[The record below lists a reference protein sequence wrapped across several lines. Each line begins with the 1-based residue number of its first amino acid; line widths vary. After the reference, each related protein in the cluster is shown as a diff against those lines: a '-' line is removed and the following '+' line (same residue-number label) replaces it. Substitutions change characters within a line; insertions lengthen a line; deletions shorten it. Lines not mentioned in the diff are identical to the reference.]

1 MVFILLSSISCKAA
15 TSSIRLFIS
24 VNKKPFKTA
33 ILVCIDC
40 NVLFFLFN
48 YNGIGSVRYS
58 ANVYLD
64 QNETTMFLLKVIRH
78 GGRSYSSVILIFI
91 TISSFVLTLYL
102 YHKDKYQGESNQNIP
117 ITIVVQP
124 RTLPSIT
131 TTIEKI
137 IKTGIII
144 EYVLRVNLVDCFR
157 VQLNLK

>member
-1 MVFILLSSISCKAA
+1 
-15 TSSIRLFIS
+15 
-24 VNKKPFKTA
+24 
-33 ILVCIDC
+33 
-40 NVLFFLFN
+40 
-48 YNGIGSVRYS
+48 
-58 ANVYLD
+58 
-64 QNETTMFLLKVIRH
+64 MFLLKVIRH